1 MEEERIE
8 IISEN
13 FKGGTPPIEV
23 AKQMNKAGY
32 FIRRNPKNLLA
43 FQLCRIKKM
52 KNKPITITKKETKSI
67 TITKQE
73 ACYIL
78 RDEKGHYISV
88 ILSRKGKQ
96 ISIYRYGF
104 FNKGFDFINS
114 DKETAKAI
122 IRLLEEAIKLT
133 E

>member
-1 MEEERIE
+1 
-8 IISEN
+8 
-13 FKGGTPPIEV
+13 
-23 AKQMNKAGY
+23 
-32 FIRRNPKNLLA
+32 
-43 FQLCRIKKM
+43 M
-52 KNKPITITKKETKSI
+52 KNKPITITK
-67 TITKQE
+67 QE
-73 ACYIL
+73 ARYIL